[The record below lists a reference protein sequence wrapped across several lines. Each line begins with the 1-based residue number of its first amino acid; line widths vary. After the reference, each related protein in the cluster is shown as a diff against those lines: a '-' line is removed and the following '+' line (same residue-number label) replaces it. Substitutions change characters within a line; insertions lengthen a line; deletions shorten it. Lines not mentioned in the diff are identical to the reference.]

1 MLYCTV
7 LHCNVLYCTVVYFT
21 VYCTRDQED
30 REQALDDLRS
40 GEVKI
45 LIATGMKGLCFN
57 VKDMCIYNID
67 ISI

>member
-7 LHCNVLYCTVVYFT
+7 LHCNVLYCTVVYCT

-57 VKDMCIYNID
+57 VKDMYIYNID